1 MKVAVL
7 ALTRALVRLFYRRIE
22 VAGLENLPREGP
34 VLLAANH
41 TNGLVDPMV
50 VLAALPC
57 PVVFVAKST
66 LWKVPLLRSILH
78 LLGCVPVV
86 RRGEEEKERREDPG
100 ISSKGAQ
107 AAAADRNEESFQ
119 RLAGVLEAGRCV
131 LIFPEGRSHSDP
143 RLSEMRTGTARLI
156 LLSKKS
162 PVVLPLGLWFT
173 RKEEFRSDVLVKLG
187 PPVPLPPCPPE
198 AAVEKW
204 TEAIGAALEA
214 VTLNADSWR
223 DHEILAAVDAL
234 YGRSVERRFLEGEEK
249 TRDARAGPLERALQ
263 VRQLLVDARAA
274 LERSYPDEVR
284 SVVRRARAF
293 DYLLRRISL
302 SPDALDEPPPAR
314 VILWHTLKAV
324 RVILFGFPLAVLGVV
339 AWWIPYRLCGVI
351 ANHVPGSREQK
362 DQISLYKLLAGC
374 VLFPVVLTLW
384 TAAAW
389 LAAGPS
395 AAAVFLVALPFAGIS
410 SLLYLEYAAWRESQA
425 RDLLALLLAPRA
437 IARLRRER
445 DALVEACDRLAERAA
460 ALVGESDNRVG

>member
-1 MKVAVL
+1 VKVAVL

-50 VLAALPC
+50 VLAALPR

-66 LWKVPLLRSILH
+66 LWKVPLLRSILD
-78 LLGCVPVV
+78 LLGCVPVL

-173 RKEEFRSDVLVKLG
+173 KKEEFRSDVLVKLG

-204 TEAIGAALEA
+204 TEAIGAAL
-214 VTLNADSWR
+214 
-223 DHEILAAVDAL
+223 
-234 YGRSVERRFLEGEEK
+234 GEEPAQLLAVFAEDVCGPSSGGL
-249 TRDARAGPLERALQ
+249 DARPRRRILGRAEQHERGLERQRGERVARHADGLAVVHRGDEGDTRRVVAQ
-263 VRQLLVDARAA
+263 NRPVRGRVGGQHV
-274 LERSYPDEVR
+274 
-284 SVVRRARAF
+284 
-293 DYLLRRISL
+293 LLRVGHRGFGVFGASTTS
-302 SPDALDEPPPAR
+302 SP
-314 VILWHTLKAV
+314 
-324 RVILFGFPLAVLGVV
+324 
-339 AWWIPYRLCGVI
+339 
-351 ANHVPGSREQK
+351 S
-362 DQISLYKLLAGC
+362 
-374 VLFPVVLTLW
+374 
-384 TAAAW
+384 
-389 LAAGPS
+389 
-395 AAAVFLVALPFAGIS
+395 
-410 SLLYLEYAAWRESQA
+410 
-425 RDLLALLLAPRA
+425 
-437 IARLRRER
+437 
-445 DALVEACDRLAERAA
+445 
-460 ALVGESDNRVG
+460 